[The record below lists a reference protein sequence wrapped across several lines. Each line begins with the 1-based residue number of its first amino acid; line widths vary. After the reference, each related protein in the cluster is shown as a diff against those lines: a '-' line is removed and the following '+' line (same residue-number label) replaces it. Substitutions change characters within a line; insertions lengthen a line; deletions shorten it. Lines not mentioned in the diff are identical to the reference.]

1 MDIEAIFCQ
10 IDDFCQ
16 HCEAVID
23 RGALPATTGKRTR
36 KIKRAFPQC
45 PITQRQSRQQRQM
58 HWLMLTS

>member
-45 PITQRQSRQQRQM
+45 PITQRQSR
-58 HWLMLTS
+58 